1 MHILAKSP
9 TLHHLQNATHRLS
22 LTYGVPFLCAAL
34 KPLAPSLP
42 SVGPIPVGPLPFL
55 HAIPHRCALSFVC
68 LESGPD
74 RPRQPTR
81 PFTGG
86 LDLLCIEL
94 CPLPS
99 ALFPC
104 GPVIITNQ
112 IEAPGPGDI
121 LSLGSEATATDLIL
135 GHVDS
140 ASSEHAP
147 GEISMYTIPSP
158 SGT

>member
-1 MHILAKSP
+1 LWRRHCRRLARLQSVLFPSCTPFPTAAHFPSSVSNLDRIDRASP
-9 TLHHLQNATHRLS
+9 RDHLR
-22 LTYGVPFLCAAL
+22 
-34 KPLAPSLP
+34 
-42 SVGPIPVGPLPFL
+42 
-55 HAIPHRCALSFVC
+55 
-68 LESGPD
+68 
-74 RPRQPTR
+74 
-81 PFTGG
+81 GG

-99 ALFPC
+99 LLFPC